1 MTTAA
6 PLKIVRPST
15 LADADGLQ
23 ATPSEPLHP
32 FCCSCPLWLV
42 LRSIR
47 TEILPGVANP
57 VVLHSIRTW
66 ALPAIEARGRRERV
80 PEATAAG
87 ADRHP
92 RSSPNRECCG
102 RSAGATG
109 LDMTER
115 H

>member
-6 PLKIVRPST
+6 PLEIVRPST
-15 LADADGLQ
+15 PADADGLQ
-23 ATPSEPLHP
+23 ATPSEPLYP

-47 TEILPGVANP
+47 TESLPGVANP
-57 VVLHSIRTW
+57 VVLHSIRTG

-80 PEATAAG
+80 PAAG

-92 RSSPNRECCG
+92 RSSPKRECRG
-102 RSAGATG
+102 RSAVATG
-109 LDMTER
+109 IYMTER